1 MARAT
6 PLPPDE
12 RRAALIAA
20 TEPLLGEFGRDVS
33 TKRIAE
39 AAGVAEGTIFRV
51 FPTKEALID
60 AVCEQVFEI
69 DRTEAELEQIDRTL
83 DLESRLAEVVIV
95 MQERLRRIF
104 ALFHALR
111 LERKHSGSHE
121 DFRARQHADN
131 QRVNEAIAAL
141 LVPDQDRLRMPL
153 LEAANTLRI
162 LTLAMTH
169 PMFSEPRR
177 HEPRQIVDL
186 ALYGIANP
194 PTDFS
199 DLAANLST
207 DPARETMTE
216 YSTGRS

>member
-1 MARAT
+1 VPRAA

-20 TEPLLGEFGRDVS
+20 TEPLLEQFGRDVS

-51 FPTKEALID
+51 FPTKEALVD
-60 AVCEQVFEI
+60 AVCEQVFDVERAEADLRRI
-69 DRTEAELEQIDRTL
+69 DLEL
-83 DLESRLAEVVIV
+83 DLESRLCEVVVV

-111 LERKHSGSHE
+111 LERKHSGKHE

-131 QRVNEAIAAL
+131 QRLNESIAAL
-141 LVPDQDRLRMPL
+141 LAPDRDRLRIPL
-153 LEAANTLRI
+153 LEAANLLRT

-169 PMFSEPRR
+169 PMFSGPRR
-177 HEPRQIVDL
+177 HEPREIVDL
-186 ALYGIANP
+186 ALYGITSRPAV
-194 PTDFS
+194 PT
-199 DLAANLST
+199 
-207 DPARETMTE
+207 TE
-216 YSTGRS
+216 HSTGPAAC

>member
-1 MARAT
+1 MPRAT

-20 TEPLLGEFGRDVS
+20 TEPLLEQFGRDVS

-51 FPTKEALID
+51 FPTKEALVD
-60 AVCEQVFEI
+60 AVCEQVFDVE
-69 DRTEAELEQIDRTL
+69 RAEADLRQISLEL
-83 DLESRLAEVVIV
+83 DLESRLCEVVIV

-111 LERKHSGSHE
+111 LERKHSGTHE
-121 DFRARQHADN
+121 DFRARQHSDN
-131 QRVNEAIAAL
+131 HRLNEAIAAL
-141 LVPDQDRLRMPL
+141 LAPDQDRLRIPL
-153 LEAANTLRI
+153 LEAANLLRI

-186 ALYGIANP
+186 ALNGIAHP
-194 PTDFS
+194 PAVT
-199 DLAANLST
+199 
-207 DPARETMTE
+207 PTE
-216 YSTGRS
+216 HSTGPV